1 MARKEKAHEEELPFV
16 ALMDTMT
23 NVVGVL
29 IIVLVMIGIGLA
41 RTVQKVLSD
50 LPMVSEEEHQ
60 TLKAE
65 MAQFDDKRDPVEVE
79 AETAQIKEDLEKV
92 IARVRQL
99 EEEEKKIPPLS
110 EDLQKMLQELEKLRK
125 DRDQRKLTV
134 QELLAQIDKI
144 KVALDTAPKPKVAPS
159 ITARL
164 PNPKT
169 PPEKAQMHRIL
180 VTENRLFLIRKDEV
194 LQMVEEEF
202 KKESPA
208 ILAKSAR
215 SALSAPTVS
224 APKGAPA
231 PKRQLIFDPTKITNH
246 FNTKFNFRTP
256 SSRDPN
262 RDVLI
267 EVAQNPNTPNILL
280 TLHPRPEAGET
291 VDQARQNGSV
301 FRSYVRALKGD
312 PRSVIA
318 FSVNKNAIA
327 TYLSARDIVDVEGV
341 PVTWEINDNLKFSYP
356 VPADYLV
363 QFTPPP
369 KPPAP
374 PPSATP
380 SPAPPPAAPAGPP
393 PVVIAAPKASVD

>member
-1 MARKEKAHEEELPFV
+1 MARKQKAHEEELPFV

-60 TLKAE
+60 TLKGE
-65 MAQFDDKRDPVEVE
+65 VAQFDDKRDPVEVE
-79 AETAQIKEDLEKV
+79 AEIEQIKQDLEKV
-92 IARVRQL
+92 VARVRQL
-99 EEEEKKIPPLS
+99 EEEEKKIPPLP

-134 QELLAQIDKI
+134 QELLAQIDKL
-144 KVALDTAPKPKVAPS
+144 KVALDTTPKPKVGPA

-164 PNPKT
+164 PNPK
-169 PPEKAQMHRIL
+169 PMPEKAQMHRIL

-194 LQMVEEEF
+194 LQMVEQEL

-208 ILAKSAR
+208 ILAKTGKSL
-215 SALSAPTVS
+215 LSAPTVS
-224 APKGAPA
+224 APKGAPSA
-231 PKRQLIFDPTKITNH
+231 PKQLIFDPTKITNY
-246 FNTKFNFRTP
+246 FNTKFNFRAP
-256 SSRDPN
+256 NSRDPN

-267 EVAQNPNTPNILL
+267 EVAQQPNSPNMTL
-280 TLHPRPEAGET
+280 TLHPRPDAGET
-291 VDQARQNGSV
+291 LDQARQNGSI
-301 FRSYVRALKGD
+301 FRFFVHALKAD
-312 PRSVIA
+312 PRSVIS
-318 FSVNKNAIA
+318 FSVNKNAIG
-327 TYLSARDIVDVEGV
+327 TYLAARDIVDVEGV
-341 PVTWEINDNLKFSYP
+341 PVVWEINDALKFTYP
-356 VPADYLV
+356 VPANYLV

-374 PPSATP
+374 PPS
-380 SPAPPPAAPAGPP
+380 SLPPPGGPAPAGPP
-393 PVVIAAPKASVD
+393 PVTIAAPKASVD

>member
-1 MARKEKAHEEELPFV
+1 MARKQKAHEEELPFV

-50 LPMVSEEEHQ
+50 LPMVTEEEHQ

-79 AETAQIKEDLEKV
+79 AETAQIKQDLEKV

-110 EDLQKMLQELEKLRK
+110 QDVQKMLQELEKLRK
-125 DRDQRKLTV
+125 DRDQRKVTTL
-134 QELLAQIDKI
+134 ELLAQIDKL
-144 KVALDTAPKPKVAPS
+144 KAQLDSTPKPKVGPAV
-159 ITARL
+159 TARL
-164 PNPKT
+164 PSPKAM
-169 PPEKAQMHRIL
+169 PEKAQMYRIL
-180 VTENRLFLIRKDEV
+180 VTENRLFLIRNDEV

-202 KKESPA
+202 KKGSPA
-208 ILAKSAR
+208 ILAKAAR
-215 SALSAPTVS
+215 ITLSAPTAS
-224 APKGAPA
+224 TPKGAPP
-231 PKRQLIFDPTKITNH
+231 PKKQLVFDPTKITNH

-262 RDVLI
+262 RDVLV
-267 EVAQNPNTPNILL
+267 EVAQKPNTPNITL
-280 TLHPRPEAGET
+280 TLHPRPDAGET

-301 FRSYVRALKGD
+301 FRSYLRALKAD
-312 PRSVIA
+312 PRAVIV
-318 FSVNKNAIA
+318 FTVNKNAVG
-327 TYLSARDIVDVEGV
+327 TYLAARDIVDMEGV
-341 PVTWEINDNLKFSYP
+341 PVTWEINDALKFSYP
-356 VPADYLV
+356 VPGDYLV

-369 KPPAP
+369 KPPELP
-374 PPSATP
+374 QSAMPIPT
-380 SPAPPPAAPAGPP
+380 APAGPP
-393 PVVIAAPKASVD
+393 PVVISAPKASVD